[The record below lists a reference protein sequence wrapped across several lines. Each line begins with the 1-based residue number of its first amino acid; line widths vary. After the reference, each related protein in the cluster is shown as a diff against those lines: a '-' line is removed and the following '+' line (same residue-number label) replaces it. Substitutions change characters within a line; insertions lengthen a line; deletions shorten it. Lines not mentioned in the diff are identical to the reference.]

1 MLYSNVRIINGKC
14 ETYADINEGSSTGA
28 VNFPEVS
35 LRSITIE
42 EENHARVC
50 VVHHNMAGALRE
62 FNNIFSEVDINVD
75 KQFSDSRYASLV
87 PVSQSYFLLFV
98 Y

>member
-1 MLYSNVRIINGKC
+1 MYTPLFTLANAS
-14 ETYADINEGSSTGA
+14 DINEGSSTGA

-35 LRSITIE
+35 LRSLTID

-75 KQFSDSRYASLV
+75 KQFSDSRSCFV
-87 PVSQSYFLLFV
+87 FLFANCAGAMSHT
-98 Y
+98 